1 MLQRKAA
8 ETVESFLAD
17 VVFHAFG
24 IAAGD
29 FRADP
34 EHQ

>member
-8 ETVESFLAD
+8 ETVESFLTD
-17 VVFHAFG
+17 VVFHTFG

-29 FRADP
+29 FRANP
-34 EHQ
+34 EYQ